1 MGTGTQARGET
12 TEGKDRGNLG
22 LKEKDEMELFT
33 AATTGGIITLIINGV
48 AYWIREWRKH
58 RTWQSNGK
66 DLKAIRGSL
75 GKIYEK
81 IDKVDEKVDK
91 SNLDIGKVQT
101 AQFEQKNQCTQTV
114 NRFDTAIRDQ
124 NKELIAIAKRK

>member
-1 MGTGTQARGET
+1 MGTGAQARGET

-22 LKEKDEMELFT
+22 LKEKGEMELFT

-66 DLKAIRGSL
+66 DLKEI
-75 GKIYEK
+75 
-81 IDKVDEKVDK
+81 K
-91 SNLDIGKVQT
+91 SGIGTIQLDIAKIQQS
-101 AQFEQKNQCTQTV
+101 AEDQKKQCVTTV
-114 NRFDTAIRDQ
+114 GRFDTAIRDQ
-124 NKELIAIAKRK
+124 NKELLAIAKKRQ

>member
-1 MGTGTQARGET
+1 
-12 TEGKDRGNLG
+12 
-22 LKEKDEMELFT
+22 MELFT

-66 DLKAIRGSL
+66 DLKEI
-75 GKIYEK
+75 
-81 IDKVDEKVDK
+81 K
-91 SNLDIGKVQT
+91 SGIGTLQLDIAKLQQS
-101 AQFEQKNQCTQTV
+101 ADDQKKQCTTTV

-124 NKELIAIAKRK
+124 NKELLAIAKKRQ